1 MLGERGSIS
10 VQCFEFLIG
19 AEGGGRVLKRC
30 LTEGQES
37 GTKKKNLFKIIIS
50 HTVRCFDFFDRCQGG
65 RPAIGGGEGFKRL
78 PPEEEKVHLTL
89 KFSFII

>member
-1 MLGERGSIS
+1 M
-10 VQCFEFLIG
+10 
-19 AEGGGRVLKRC
+19 
-30 LTEGQES
+30 GQES
-37 GTKKKNLFKIIIS
+37 GTEKNLFKIIIS

-78 PPEEEKVHLTL
+78 PPEEGKVHLTL